1 MFIAAMTD
9 SPGLEGMIS
18 QTFAQAKYLL
28 IIEAEGASVCATYA
42 RSSVGGDRDLARR
55 IVEHDCEAVLCGPLE
70 EEPFEI
76 IADEGCVTRYLACG
90 LSAAEALKEM
100 EAYRLDMIPDF
111 IGGTGCHSGEE
122 ARCCGEHESHMTI

>member
-18 QTFAQAKYLL
+18 QTFAQARYLL
-28 IIEAEGASVCATYA
+28 IIEAEHRSLCAVYA
-42 RSSVGGDRDLARR
+42 RSRAEGDRNLAER

-70 EEPFEI
+70 EEPFVI
-76 IADEGCVTRYLACG
+76 LADEGCVTRYLACG
-90 LSAAEALKEM
+90 LTAAEALKEM

-111 IGGTGCHSGEE
+111 IGGTGCHSGGE
-122 ARCCGEHESHMTI
+122 ARCCGEHDSHMTV